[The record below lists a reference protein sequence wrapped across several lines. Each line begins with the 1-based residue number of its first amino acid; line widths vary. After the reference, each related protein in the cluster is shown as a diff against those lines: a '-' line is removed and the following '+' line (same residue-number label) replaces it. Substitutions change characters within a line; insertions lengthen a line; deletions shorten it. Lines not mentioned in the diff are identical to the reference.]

1 MMGTGK
7 CPQGRCRKLGLWGE
21 AHPMVK
27 GWLPALEQAEAASGG
42 SGGGL
47 EKEMEQ
53 MGPTPLWL

>member
-1 MMGTGK
+1 
-7 CPQGRCRKLGLWGE
+7 
-21 AHPMVK
+21 MVK

>member
-1 MMGTGK
+1 
-7 CPQGRCRKLGLWGE
+7 
-21 AHPMVK
+21 MVK

-42 SGGGL
+42 SEGGL